1 MARNHFLR
9 ISGAAILTMLAL
21 PSLSTAYAANVK
33 IVINQSP
40 WLDGFKKTVEKYN
53 QDTGNNVSIDAVPY
67 GGLLDKIRSSVRA
80 KEGVYDI
87 TMIDINWLGEFY
99 GGGFLT
105 PIKSIE
111 ADYRLPE
118 QVLTFGDALYWDNAR
133 KVFNKQSGDLY
144 TFPVTANPQLFYYR
158 KDIYQKAGLT
168 PPKTWEELT
177 ENTKKLHQPPRQNG
191 FLIRG
196 GPQDIV
202 FDISPFLLSAGGGI
216 FKDPREGDFNIILN
230 SPETLRGLKYYIAIA
245 KAGYSN
251 PGALTQGELI
261 QLFATG
267 KAAQANIV
275 AAARGP
281 LSNPDSS
288 IVTDK
293 YGVTVIPHPA
303 GAKGVYAAGHWV
315 GGIPRNI
322 PAANKQAALD
332 FFKWYEEQASQVYLY
347 ESGGVPV
354 RSDLVGVAKDPLNFL
369 PALTEATAEAQ
380 IISPVQESAQ
390 INALLG
396 LQLYKALSGEQSAEK
411 ALNTAA
417 HQVHQLLSAAGYQM
431 QLPPDLPDDAA
442 SKG

>member
-1 MARNHFLR
+1 MANKNFMRLSS
-9 ISGAAILTMLAL
+9 ITLLTLLAL
-21 PSLSTAYAANVK
+21 PGLSPAYAEDVK

-40 WLDGFKKTVEKYN
+40 WLDGFKKTVAKYN
-53 QDTGNNVSIDAVPY
+53 QETGNNVTIDAVPY

-80 KEGVYDI
+80 KDGVYDAL
-87 TMIDINWLGEFY
+87 MIDINWLGEFY
-99 GGGFLT
+99 NGGFLT
-105 PIKSIE
+105 PVNKIDSQYK
-111 ADYRLPE
+111 LPE
-118 QVLTFGDALYWDNAR
+118 PVLTFDDAIYWDNTR
-133 KVFNKQSGDLY
+133 KVFNKQSGELY

-158 KDIYQKAGLT
+158 KDIYDKAGLT
-168 PPKTWEELT
+168 VPKTWDELN
-177 ENTKKLHQPPRQNG
+177 ENTKKLNQPPKQNG

-216 FKDPREGDFNIILN
+216 FKDPKEGNFDIILN
-230 SPETLRGLKYYIAIA
+230 SPETLNGLKQYIDLA
-245 KAGYSN
+245 KSGYSN

-261 QLFATG
+261 QLFSTG

-293 YGVTVIPHPA
+293 YAVTVIPHPA
-303 GAKGVYAAGHWV
+303 EKTGIYAAGHWV
-315 GGIPRNI
+315 GGIPQNI
-322 PAANKQAALD
+322 PAANKQAALN
-332 FFKWYEEQASQVYLY
+332 FFKWYEEQPNQVYLY
-347 ESGGVPV
+347 EAGGVPV

-369 PALTEATAEAQ
+369 PALRDATASAEV
-380 IISPVQESAQ
+380 ISPVKEAAQ

-396 LQLYKALSGEQSAEK
+396 LQLYKALTGEQSAEQ

-417 HQVHQLLSAAGYQM
+417 HQVHEIMSGAGYQTK
-431 QLPPDLPDDAA
+431 LLADLPADTGK
-442 SKG
+442 KG